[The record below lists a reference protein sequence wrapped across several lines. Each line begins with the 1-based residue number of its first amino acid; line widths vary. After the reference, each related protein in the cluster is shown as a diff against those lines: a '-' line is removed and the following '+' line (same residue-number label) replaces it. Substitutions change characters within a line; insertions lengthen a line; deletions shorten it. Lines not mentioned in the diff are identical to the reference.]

1 MVISIRKPVV
11 AGMFYPAERV
21 RLLDELNILLS
32 VTYTN
37 INIKN
42 IFGIIVPH
50 AGYIYSGKTAAYAY
64 NLLKAHDIE
73 NVIIISPSHRE
84 YFNCASVYNGD
95 FFETPLGEIEV
106 NKELAAKI
114 AENSTNIM
122 LGTKGHMQ
130 EHAIEVQVPFLQQVL
145 SNFKIVPIVMGD
157 QRVKNAEEL
166 AAHIAAVMDDKT
178 IIVASSDLS
187 HYHSRTK
194 ADMLDSVV
202 ETNIADL
209 NYNGL
214 VKNLDL
220 KNCEACGASAI
231 LTLLKAAQIKGVSKS
246 SILHRTDSGDTSG
259 DETEVVGYLSAV
271 LYNE

>member
-1 MVISIRKPVV
+1 MLNIRKPVV
-11 AGMFYPAERV
+11 AGMFYPAERI

-37 INIKN
+37 ISIKN

-64 NLLKAHDIE
+64 NLLKGHDIK
-73 NVIIISPSHRE
+73 NVIVISPSHRE
-84 YFNCASVYNGD
+84 YFSSVSIYNGD
-95 FFETPLGEIEV
+95 SFETPLGDVEI

-114 AENSTNIM
+114 AGTSANIT
-122 LGTKGHMQ
+122 LGTKGHLQ

-145 SNFKIVPIVMGD
+145 TSFKIVPIVMGD
-157 QRVKNAEEL
+157 QRIKNVEDL
-166 AAHIAAVMDDKT
+166 ASGIANVMDDET

-194 ADMLDSVV
+194 ADLMDSIV
-202 ETNIADL
+202 ETDVANL
-209 NYNGL
+209 NYDEL
-214 VKNLDL
+214 IRNLNS
-220 KNCEACGASAI
+220 KNCEACGAGSI
-231 LTLLKAAQIKGVSKS
+231 LTLLKAASIKGVSKTT
-246 SILHRTDSGDTSG
+246 ILHRTDSGDTSG